1 MKTKITLLASLMLV
15 SYASIAQWA
24 TSGNNIYNTNSGNVG
39 IGTSTPSV
47 KLEVN
52 GGGATDV
59 LNLLNESS
67 SLGLNATISSNTSFH
82 APAFIGNRS
91 RGSLNSKSNVSS
103 GDRISGIYG
112 SMYVNGAFR
121 TSAAIQFYAG
131 TSPSSTS
138 YPSTIRFETTAN
150 ASTTRTERMRITE
163 SGNVGIG
170 STSPSYLL
178 DVNGTVRAA
187 SYLTSSDARLKTNV
201 KRIENVLNK
210 ISLVE
215 GYTFGYNSEK
225 FKDKQFPGGNRY
237 GFIAQNVQ
245 KSFPELVST
254 DGEGYLAVDYVAMV
268 PILLE
273 AINKLKSKFD
283 ALAEQYV
290 MNLVQ
295 DEEKNSISQKTFLE
309 QNFPNPS
316 KGMSTISYSLPDE
329 ISMAKIVVY
338 TLDGFPIK
346 EYQIQN
352 HQVGKV
358 EIQTSELQPGVY
370 LYSLVVNG
378 GAIKT
383 KRLIISK

>member
-1 MKTKITLLASLMLV
+1 
-15 SYASIAQWA
+15 
-24 TSGNNIYNTNSGNVG
+24 
-39 IGTSTPSV
+39 
-47 KLEVN
+47 
-52 GGGATDV
+52 
-59 LNLLNESS
+59 
-67 SLGLNATISSNTSFH
+67 
-82 APAFIGNRS
+82 
-91 RGSLNSKSNVSS
+91 
-103 GDRISGIYG
+103 
-112 SMYVNGAFR
+112 
-121 TSAAIQFYAG
+121 
-131 TSPSSTS
+131 
-138 YPSTIRFETTAN
+138 
-150 ASTTRTERMRITE
+150 MRITE